1 MHDPDVMIRI
11 WRLFVDDGRLAAGIL
26 ACVAVCAL
34 LVRLRAD
41 AILLLPLALAA
52 TLLAS
57 ARR

>member
-1 MHDPDVMIRI
+1 VIKL

-26 ACVAVCAL
+26 ACVGLCAL
-34 LVRLRAD
+34 LARLRAEL
-41 AILLLPLALAA
+41 ILLLPIALAA

>member
-1 MHDPDVMIRI
+1 MIRL

-26 ACVAVCAL
+26 ACVALCAL
-34 LVRLRAD
+34 LARLRTD

-57 ARR
+57 TRR